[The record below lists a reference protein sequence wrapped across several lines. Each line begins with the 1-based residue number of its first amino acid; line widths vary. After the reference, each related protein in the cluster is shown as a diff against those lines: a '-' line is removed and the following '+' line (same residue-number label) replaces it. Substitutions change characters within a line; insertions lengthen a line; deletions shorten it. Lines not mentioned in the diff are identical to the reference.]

1 MKVTQVEAAGGKGR
15 RLAATQSREIGGER
29 EVAVE
34 LTATDLAFVVTL
46 YSQVFCLELWHLS
59 WDELAERKSE

>member
-15 RLAATQSREIGGER
+15 RLAATQSREIGGEG

-34 LTATDLAFVVTL
+34 LAATDLAFVVSFVYNIFSRVLMETL
-46 YSQVFCLELWHLS
+46 ASIMG
-59 WDELAERKSE
+59 